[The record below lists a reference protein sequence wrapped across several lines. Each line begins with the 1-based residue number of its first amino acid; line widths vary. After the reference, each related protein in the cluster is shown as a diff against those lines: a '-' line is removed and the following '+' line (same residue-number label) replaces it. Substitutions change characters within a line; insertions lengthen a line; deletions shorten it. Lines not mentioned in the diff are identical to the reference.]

1 MKIVV
6 LDSAK
11 QHLIEG
17 FSFYEPQS
25 LGLGTQPSHR
35 NDVAG

>member
-17 FSFYEPQS
+17 FSFYAPQS
-25 LGLGTQPSHR
+25 SGWKPIFSIRYLPT
-35 NDVAG
+35 